1 MRPGYFTPQRKDE
14 FSEEEWELLLA
25 LYMAQRRQGNLKQ
38 LMVLTYDK
46 DNYIDRMV

>member
-1 MRPGYFTPQRKDE
+1 MRPGYFTPKRKEE
-14 FSEEEWELLLA
+14 FSEEEWELLQT
-25 LYMAQRRQGNLKQ
+25 LYMAQKKQGNLKQ